1 MYDGH
6 KIYFD
11 LYLIDIV
18 RKFIRNTN
26 YIINA
31 KHACHKHLIK
41 IHFANV
47 HYFRRG
53 NVSFAV
59 DINERGNLQC
69 HVVDIAGVQI
79 AMEGVA
85 MNAIIYN
92 TLLSDIGKL

>member
-11 LYLIDIV
+11 LYLIDTI

-31 KHACHKHLIK
+31 KHACHQHLIK
-41 IHFANV
+41 IQSANV
-47 HYFRRG
+47 HYIHRG

-59 DINERGNLQC
+59 NINERGYLRC

-85 MNAIIYN
+85 MSAIIYN